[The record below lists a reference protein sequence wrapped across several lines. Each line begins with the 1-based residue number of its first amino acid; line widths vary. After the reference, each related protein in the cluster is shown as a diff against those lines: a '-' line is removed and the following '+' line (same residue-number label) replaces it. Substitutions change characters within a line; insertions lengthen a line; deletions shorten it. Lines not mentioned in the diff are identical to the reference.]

1 MTKFVGPTAKTYSYL
16 IDDVSEENKAKV
28 TKQCIIKRKIKFE
41 N

>member
-16 IDDVSEENKAKV
+16 IDEVREENKAKV